1 MAKLDN
7 DTIALYKLIAKHG
20 SDWVKKRLCPK
31 EAAQYAVE
39 RHYNVMTPASQ
50 TLAEVIALDNSQ
62 ARRVSW
68 LEGSWD
74 IICKCEGDPQAPTKI
89 HPECPQHGSLGNVTL
104 TDDDGEPQ

>member
-39 RHYNVMTPASQ
+39 RHYNVMTPGTLPEGWRPEPAQEAFLSQ
-50 TLAEVIALDNSQ
+50 ETAKPGAILAINDE
-62 ARRVSW
+62 RRVAW

-74 IICKCEGDPQAPTKI
+74 LDT
-89 HPECPQHGSLGNVTL
+89 TL
-104 TDDDGEPQ
+104 TEDDGEPQ